1 MVVFKVHVYE
11 DPLFTDIRA
20 LPGPYNVLPFL
31 VTHET
36 CYPKKGTTVEVLTIN
51 MIPKDFAREI
61 YVGLDQEP
69 ESYILIASTLSAL
82 CKTWINQCSSN

>member
-1 MVVFKVHVYE
+1 MFY
-11 DPLFTDIRA
+11 LFWLLTKPVIQ
-20 LPGPYNVLPFL
+20 
-31 VTHET
+31 
-36 CYPKKGTTVEVLTIN
+36 KKGTTVEVLTIN